1 MREQRRTVRM
11 CSGLGSWAIG
21 KNEKQKNQNGLATRF
36 SLFFFLLT
44 IKIDII
50 IFDTQRTAQDWQEE
64 TGQEVAER
72 IA

>member
-1 MREQRRTVRM
+1 MRN
-11 CSGLGSWAIG
+11 
-21 KNEKQKNQNGLATRF
+21 KKNQKGLATHF
-36 SLFFFLLT
+36 FLFFFLLT
-44 IKIDII
+44 IKIDVI